1 MLSFDPNSLIPAIGA
16 LIVGLVILVW
26 SADRFVL
33 GAAATARIMGISPLV
48 IGLTIVSLGTSAPEI
63 FVSIMAAF
71 DGSGGLAVG
80 NAIGS
85 NIANIG
91 LVLGVTALVA
101 AIPIQKKLVKKEIP
115 LLLLVTI
122 IAGLVLADLTLDIVD
137 AIILAITLIVAI
149 YLLFQQ
155 TSDSG
160 EAVIDK
166 DEQEAIES
174 MPTKSAIFWLIIG
187 LSALV
192 LSSKMLVWGA
202 TEIAHFYEISDL
214 IIGLTIVA
222 IGTSLPELAASV
234 TSAIRGHHDIA
245 IGNIIGSNIFNL
257 LAVLPIPGL
266 IAPLVIDSSVLE
278 RDYLMMLGLTISLI
292 VIIALSYRRGAIPRF
307 TGFILLVSYA
317 AYMGLLYVQSQ
328 PLSV

>member
-202 TEIAHFYEISDL
+202 TEVAHFYEISDL

-266 IAPLVIDSSVLE
+266 IAPLVIDSSVIE

>member
-1 MLSFDPNSLIPAIGA
+1 MTLTALTPAIAA
-16 LIVGLVILVW
+16 LLAGLVILVW

-33 GAAATARIMGISPLV
+33 GAAATARVLGVSPLV
-48 IGLTIVSLGTSAPEI
+48 IGLTIVSLGTSAPEM
-63 FVSIMAAF
+63 FVSTMAALE
-71 DGSGGLAVG
+71 GSGGLAVG

-85 NIANIG
+85 NIANIA

-122 IAGLVLADLTLDIVD
+122 IAGLVLADLTLDLFD
-137 AIILAITLIVAI
+137 AIILVITLVVAI

-155 TSDSG
+155 TSSSG
-160 EAVIDK
+160 EAVIDE
-166 DEQEAIES
+166 DEQAAIDA
-174 MPTKSAIFWLIIG
+174 MPTKHAIFWLVAG
-187 LSALV
+187 LAALMI
-192 LSSKMLVWGA
+192 SSKMLVWGA
-202 TEIAHFYEISDL
+202 SSIAVAFGISDL

-234 TSAIRGHHDIA
+234 TSALRGHHDIA

-266 IAPLVIDSSVLE
+266 IAPLIIDSEVMT
-278 RDYLMMLGLTISLI
+278 RDYAMMLGLTIALI
-292 VIIALSYRRGAIPRF
+292 VIIALSYRRGVIPRF
-307 TGFILLVSYA
+307 TGILLLASYA
-317 AYMGLLYVQSQ
+317 AYMGLLYVQS
-328 PLSV
+328 V

>member
-1 MLSFDPNSLIPAIGA
+1 MLSFDPNSLIPAIVA
-16 LIVGLVILVW
+16 LIIGLIILVW

-71 DGSGGLAVG
+71 DSSGGLAVG

-101 AIPIQKKLVKKEIP
+101 AIPIQKKLIKKEIP

-122 IAGLVLADLTLDIVD
+122 IAGLVLADLTLDFVD

-155 TSDSG
+155 TSSAG
-160 EAVIDK
+160 EAVIDE
-166 DEQEAIES
+166 DDQAEIDS
-174 MPTKSAIFWLIIG
+174 MPAKSAIFWLIVG

-192 LSSKMLVWGA
+192 ISSKMLVWGA

-234 TSAIRGHHDIA
+234 TSALRGHHDIA

-266 IAPLVIDSSVLE
+266 IAPLVIDSVVMT
-278 RDYLMMLGLTISLI
+278 RDYAMMLGLTISLI
-292 VIIALSYRRGAIPRF
+292 VIIALSYRRGVIPRF
-307 TGFILLVSYA
+307 TGILLLAAYA

>member
-266 IAPLVIDSSVLE
+266 IAPLVIDSSVIE

>member
-1 MLSFDPNSLIPAIGA
+1 MTLTALTPAIAA
-16 LIVGLVILVW
+16 LLAGLVILVW

-33 GAAATARIMGISPLV
+33 GAAATARFMGVSPLV

-63 FVSIMAAF
+63 FVSTMAAF

-85 NIANIG
+85 NIANIA

-122 IAGLVLADLTLDIVD
+122 IAGLVLADLTLDLFD
-137 AIILAITLIVAI
+137 AIILAITLVIAV

-155 TSDSG
+155 TSSSG
-160 EAVIDK
+160 EAVIDE
-166 DEQEAIES
+166 DDQAEIDS
-174 MPTKSAIFWLIIG
+174 MPAKNAVFWLIAG
-187 LSALV
+187 LVALMV
-192 LSSKMLVWGA
+192 SSKMLVWGA
-202 TEIAHFYEISDL
+202 STIAVAFGISDL
-214 IIGLTIVA
+214 VIGLTIVA

-234 TSAIRGHHDIA
+234 TSALRGHHDIA

-266 IAPLVIDSSVLE
+266 IAPLLIDSEVMI
-278 RDYLMMLGLTISLI
+278 RDYSMMLGLTLALI
-292 VIIALSYRRGAIPRF
+292 VIIALSYRRGTIPRF
-307 TGFILLVSYA
+307 TGWILIASYA
-317 AYMGLLYVQSQ
+317 AYMGLLYVQS
-328 PLSV
+328 V

>member
-1 MLSFDPNSLIPAIGA
+1 MTLTALTPAIAA
-16 LIVGLVILVW
+16 LIAGLIILVW

-48 IGLTIVSLGTSAPEI
+48 IGLTIVSLGTSAPEM
-63 FVSIMAAF
+63 FVSTMAAL

-85 NIANIG
+85 NIANIA

-101 AIPIQKKLVKKEIP
+101 AIPLQKKLIKKEIP

-122 IAGLVLADLTLDIVD
+122 IAGLVLADLKLDLFDAVILIV
-137 AIILAITLIVAI
+137 ALVVAI

-160 EAVIDK
+160 EAIIDE
-166 DEQEAIES
+166 DEQAEIDA
-174 MPTKSAIFWLIIG
+174 MPTKNAIFWLVAG
-187 LSALV
+187 LAALMI
-192 LSSKMLVWGA
+192 SSKMLVWGA
-202 TEIAHFYEISDL
+202 TSIAQAFGISDL
-214 IIGLTIVA
+214 VIGLTIVA

-234 TSAIRGHHDIA
+234 ASALKGHHDIA

-266 IAPLVIDSSVLE
+266 IAPLVIDSVVIE
-278 RDYLMMLGLTISLI
+278 RDYMTMLGLTIGLI
-292 VIIALSYRRGAIPRF
+292 AIIALSFRRGSIPRF
-307 TGFILLVSYA
+307 TGVILLA
-317 AYMGLLYVQSQ
+317 AYIAYMALLYVQS
-328 PLSV
+328 V